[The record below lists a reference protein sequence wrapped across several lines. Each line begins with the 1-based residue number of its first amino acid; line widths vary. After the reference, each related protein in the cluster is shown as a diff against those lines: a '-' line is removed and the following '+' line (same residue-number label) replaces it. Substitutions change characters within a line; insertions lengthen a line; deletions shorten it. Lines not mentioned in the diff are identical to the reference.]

1 VSTVDPS
8 TKTKHTIT
16 YIVLG
21 AIFIILAAVALGVF
35 RSAKASVE
43 ANRKAD
49 ELINKITAAGYTA
62 PPKQT
67 ITRTLGDDGGSI
79 CADPNNALRR
89 AILNGMITNGAAGPG
104 QRPVIADSLVAKGEA
119 LIISIYCPDKL
130 SDFQDYVDN
139 LKYGDVVNE

>member
-1 VSTVDPS
+1 MSTVDPS

>member
-1 VSTVDPS
+1 MSTLNPS